1 LYIKFMNEK
10 NLLGKTTR
18 REFLKTSGAMA
29 MAGAAISQ
37 APFILTGKADFAGKL
52 KVGLVG
58 CGGRGIGAATQ
69 ALNAD
74 PNVELFAMGDVFDF
88 RLNQAYDHFKSN
100 EGLKAKLNV
109 SDDRKF
115 VGLDAYKKVID
126 CVDVVLLT
134 TPPGFRPPHLE
145 YAVEKGKHVFC
156 EKPMAVDAY
165 GYRQA
170 LAAAHKAKEKNLS
183 LVAGFCWRYG
193 APERE
198 IMNRVLGGQI
208 GQVRAVYSTYNTGP
222 LWCYPRQETWT
233 DLFYQMRNW
242 YYFSW
247 ISGDHIVEQACHSVD
262 KLSWALGDQDPVSAL
277 AHGGREQRTGKEFG
291 NIFDHFF
298 VVYDFKGGERGFLA
312 CRQMANCSGGNDDYI
327 IGTKGN
333 ARIVAFGGEEIT
345 GENPWKME
353 RRFGIDMYQQEHNE
367 LFASIRK
374 NDAKNDGDWM
384 MRSTLMAI
392 MGRESAYTGRRL
404 SWDDIKNSEQ
414 RLMPEILRGN
424 DLSGVDLYDANLKC
438 PEPPIPQPGKT
449 EFI

>member
-1 LYIKFMNEK
+1 MNNEK
-10 NLLGKTTR
+10 LLGKTSR
-18 REFLKTSGAMA
+18 RQFIKTSGALA
-29 MAGAAISQ
+29 AAGTLMSQ
-37 APFILTGKADFAGKL
+37 APFILTGKAESAGTL
-52 KVGLVG
+52 KIGLVG
-58 CGGRGIGAATQ
+58 CGGRGTGAAMQ

-74 PNVELFAMGDVFDF
+74 PNVELIAMGDVFDF
-88 RLNQAYDHFKSN
+88 RLKQALDQLKGN
-100 EGLKAKLNV
+100 ERFAPKVKV
-109 SDDRKF
+109 TPDTMF

-126 CVDVVLLT
+126 NVDVVLLT

-156 EKPMAVDAY
+156 EKPMAVDAT

-193 APERE
+193 TPERE

-208 GQVRAVYSTYNTGP
+208 GKVTAVYSTYNTGA
-222 LWCYPRQETWT
+222 LWCYPRQPEWS

-247 ISGDHIVEQACHSVD
+247 MSGDHIVEQACHSVD
-262 KLSWALGDQDPVSAL
+262 KLSWALGDQDPVSCL
-277 AHGGREQRTGKEFG
+277 AHGGRQQRIESKYG
-291 NIFDHFF
+291 NIYDHFF

-312 CRQMANCSGGNDDYI
+312 CRQMENCSGGNNDYI
-327 IGTKGN
+327 IGTKGY
-333 ARIVAFGGEEIT
+333 AKIQAFGGEEIT
-345 GENPWKME
+345 GENPWKLE
-353 RRFGIDMYQQEHNE
+353 KRTGIDMYQQEHNE

-374 NDAKNDGDWM
+374 GEAKNDGDWM
-384 MRSTLMAI
+384 MHSTLMAI

-404 SWDDIKNSEQ
+404 TWDDIKNSQ
-414 RLMPEILRGN
+414 QKLMPE
-424 DLSGVDLYDANLKC
+424 NLAWDMEL
-438 PEPPIPQPGKT
+438 PEPPIPMPGRT